1 MNNDLNMNTVAQKL
15 INKLAVAEYNNTL
28 LETKNEELE
37 VENKRLKSE
46 FKEIKNKE
54 KAGK

>member
-1 MNNDLNMNTVAQKL
+1 MNNVNMNTVAQKL

-37 VENKRLKSE
+37 AEVQRLKNELENS
-46 FKEIKNKE
+46 KKDE
-54 KAGK
+54 KDGE